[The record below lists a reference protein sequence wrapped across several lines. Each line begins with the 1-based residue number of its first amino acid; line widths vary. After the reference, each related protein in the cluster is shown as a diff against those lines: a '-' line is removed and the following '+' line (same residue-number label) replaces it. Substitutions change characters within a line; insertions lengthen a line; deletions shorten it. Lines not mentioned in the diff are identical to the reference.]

1 MCRKWQNTDAVRT
14 WLSRSE
20 RTWAS
25 SVGGPGL
32 NFGEHMAGRSMLG
45 TIFFFFN
52 EGKINRMREGM
63 ELLPKKP
70 SPSRSSSGSEISA
83 LTPQTTVVFPIRTS
97 ADPFAVEIEPNLL
110 IHHIIDPLLKH

>member
-1 MCRKWQNTDAVRT
+1 MRKKEKDVPQMANNTDAFRT

-45 TIFFFFN
+45 TIFFFFQR
-52 EGKINRMREGM
+52 G
-63 ELLPKKP
+63 
-70 SPSRSSSGSEISA
+70 
-83 LTPQTTVVFPIRTS
+83 
-97 ADPFAVEIEPNLL
+97 
-110 IHHIIDPLLKH
+110 